1 LIVDRADK
9 LFVNAQH
16 AFLKTLEEPPGDAYI
31 ILTTSRIGVLLP
43 TVLSRCQ
50 RVFFV
55 PVPKDEI
62 ARVLMEEKSFDA
74 AQATLLAGMAQG
86 SLSRARAIEPA
97 EAIAM
102 RDRAAGLDLRLFPG
116 KRAAIHDA
124 LGAASELAEDRNDL
138 SAVLD
143 ALLGW
148 LHDQAVLA
156 SGASGVGVTNVDRL
170 KDLEG
175 LVEERGLNMV
185 LERARSVLY
194 AKQRLDLPYNLNTQM
209 IGEQLCLALAGQV
222 LTPKDADP

>member
-1 LIVDRADK
+1 
-9 LFVNAQH
+9 
-16 AFLKTLEEPPGDAYI
+16 
-31 ILTTSRIGVLLP
+31 
-43 TVLSRCQ
+43 
-50 RVFFV
+50 
-55 PVPKDEI
+55 
-62 ARVLMEEKSFDA
+62 ARVDGGESFDA

-86 SLSRARAIEPA
+86 SLSRARAIEPT

-116 KRAAIHDA
+116 KRASIHDA
-124 LGAASELAEDRNDL
+124 LSAASELAEDRNDL

-143 ALLGW
+143 ALLAW

-156 SGASGVGVTNVDRL
+156 SGADGVGVTNVDRL

-175 LVEERGLNMV
+175 LVEERGLNLV

-222 LTPKDADP
+222 